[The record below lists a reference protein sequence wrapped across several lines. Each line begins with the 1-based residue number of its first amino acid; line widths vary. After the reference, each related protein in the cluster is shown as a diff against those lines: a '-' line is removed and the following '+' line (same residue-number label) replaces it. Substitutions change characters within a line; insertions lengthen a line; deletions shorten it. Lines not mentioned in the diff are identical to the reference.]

1 VFNVTGSEIVIVLL
15 LALVVLGPEKLP
27 DAVRRFAKTYAEL
40 KKVGTGFQQEFK
52 AAMDEPL
59 REMRETADLLRTSA
73 DFGAMVDPTRVTAEP
88 TTSTSSTTSG
98 TTEASPGTTDAAEPV
113 PAVSDVAEPAA
124 EAAPTAAA
132 EPVATTEPPERPK
145 QIWSA
150 APPYRR
156 PAATTE
162 STPADGDAGDR
173 EAGAGAGAGDPG
185 PAVGG
190 DVTVADTDAVE
201 DRSA

>member
-1 VFNVTGSEIVIVLL
+1 MFNVTGSEIVIVLL

-73 DFGAMVDPTRVTAEP
+73 DFGAMVDPTRAAGETA
-88 TTSTSSTTSG
+88 TTT
-98 TTEASPGTTDAAEPV
+98 APGTPTASETTAAAGASGPAESVEPAASVEPV
-113 PAVSDVAEPAA
+113 ESREPVVSVESAEPAA
-124 EAAPTAAA
+124 
-132 EPVATTEPPERPK
+132 PVEPPERPK

-156 PAATTE
+156 AA
-162 STPADGDAGDR
+162 TPADDVAVDPATS
-173 EAGAGAGAGDPG
+173 EATGA
-185 PAVGG
+185 
-190 DVTVADTDAVE
+190 VTGEAASALTDTDGVE

>member
-40 KKVGTGFQQEFK
+40 KKVGTGFQREFK

-73 DFGAMVDPTRVTAEP
+73 DFGAMVDPTRTTSESSTSTTSTDSTTAAAAGAVVAESAGQPEPVETAESAETSSETSSTTTAEP
-88 TTSTSSTTSG
+88 TEG
-98 TTEASPGTTDAAEPV
+98 TE
-113 PAVSDVAEPAA
+113 EPA
-124 EAAPTAAA
+124 
-132 EPVATTEPPERPK
+132 RPK

-156 PAATTE
+156 PAVPT
-162 STPADGDAGDR
+162 D
-173 EAGAGAGAGDPG
+173 GAGDG
-185 PAVGG
+185 TDVPA
-190 DVTVADTDAVE
+190 TDTDGVE